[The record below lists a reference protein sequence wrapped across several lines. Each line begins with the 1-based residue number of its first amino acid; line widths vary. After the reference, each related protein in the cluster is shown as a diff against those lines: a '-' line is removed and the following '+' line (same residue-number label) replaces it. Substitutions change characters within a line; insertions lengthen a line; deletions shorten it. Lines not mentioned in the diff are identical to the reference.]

1 MEWKL
6 QLRERKEKKTDDV
19 TVRSFR
25 EGEKR
30 QRVSCHYG
38 SLQIFQAL
46 MGSGPPPA
54 RGEEERRRGGLAA
67 VAKV

>member
-1 MEWKL
+1 MEKL
-6 QLRERKEKKTDDV
+6 ELRERKKMDDV
-19 TVRSFR
+19 TVGRFAKA
-25 EGEKR
+25 EKR

-46 MGSGPPPA
+46 MGSGPRREA
-54 RGEEERRRGGLAA
+54 RSERRRGGLAA